1 MIPPTSDRVE
11 SITSNDKNVRIYQE
25 TINRL
30 SKILEKPREEC
41 SIVVENRLKELNNEW
56 DTEHLLEFNAPSL
69 LMITGLLAYIY
80 SKKWLI
86 LTIAIA
92 SFLLEHAMQGW
103 CPPIPIFRSVF
114 KIRTSVEILT
124 EKVALRL
131 FRGDYQTIN

>member
-80 SKKWLI
+80 SNK
-86 LTIAIA
+86 
-92 SFLLEHAMQGW
+92 SFNYEYA
-103 CPPIPIFRSVF
+103 C
-114 KIRTSVEILT
+114 
-124 EKVALRL
+124 
-131 FRGDYQTIN
+131 